1 MLAAMA
7 DTAQVH
13 DKFKLF
19 TGVLDDAGHIKDV
32 AALVHEWAKKDKIA
46 VKSVG
51 AAVAA
56 GKLMLTIGYRD
67 DEEPY
72 EIELH
77 SSKIGRVGELDKD
90 EQQRFTRAI
99 ESGGMNWPPVLGH
112 TLYVTKQG
120 DLYLIVLSLVEKRE
134 D

>member
-13 DKFKLF
+13 DRFKLF
-19 TGVLDDAGHIKDV
+19 TGALDDAGHIKEV
-32 AALVHEWAKKDKIA
+32 AAQIHEWAAKDKIA

-56 GKLMLTIGYRD
+56 GKLIITIGYRD